1 MNSVPIVCDVCLVG
15 GGHSHVLLIRRW
27 AMRPLPGVRLTL
39 VSSTVQTPY
48 SGMLPGLIAG
58 HYNVDDIHV
67 DLRRL
72 CAWAGV
78 RFVEHT
84 LTSLNLET
92 RQVQFDD
99 RRPALGFD
107 VLSLDTGSTPDLS
120 VTGSREHVTP
130 VKPVHD
136 FHARWQALRDRL
148 CRPGADFASIG
159 VVGSGAGGFEIA
171 AAMRH
176 VLPVQRASISWF
188 LRGELPLSG
197 RPPRVGQLAL
207 AAAIRDGIRVITGFD
222 VVRVDAG
229 KLNAADGRVV
239 ELDEI
244 LWCTAATGP
253 AWPEAA
259 GLSVDHRG
267 FVSTNSCLQS
277 ISHEFIF
284 ATGDIGT
291 QVDTP
296 SAKAGVYA
304 VRQAP
309 YLYENLRR
317 YILGDTLKTYR
328 PQKDFLS
335 LMATGG
341 KRAIASRGPVAIEA
355 DWIWRWKDHIDQA
368 FMRKF
373 RDLPVMS
380 SNTTLHRLPD
390 VLKRRY
396 EAGTQTASSTLAASS
411 TTTTKTP
418 ARPATMR
425 CRGCGSK
432 VGEQVL
438 ERVLRSVGSSTRQ
451 DGSLM
456 YSPAGDTAVL
466 DIQGG
471 TLVQSIDHIN
481 AIVDD
486 PYLLG
491 RIAALHALSDVVT
504 VDARVHSAQIIA
516 TVPTATEA
524 IVERDLKLLMSG
536 LTEAL
541 AEEHCLLAG
550 GHTVEGGELSIGVVV
565 NAVLNPQTDDI
576 SQQSP
581 VGIGDVLIL
590 TQPLGIGCLFAG
602 LMQQKAR
609 GKDISAAMTYMLHSN
624 RQAADILRAAGS
636 RYMTD
641 VTGFGLL
648 GHMERLLQGLQLGA
662 SVHVQQVPLI
672 QGALALAEQGVRSSL
687 WPQNRQV
694 LDTIAMDPAIAE
706 YWLAILCDPQTGG
719 GLLAIVPAARSD
731 ECIQALR
738 FAGYSEA
745 AAIGEIDKTSAL
757 LLD

>member
-1 MNSVPIVCDVCLVG
+1 MNSVPVVSDVCLVG

-58 HYNVDDIHV
+58 HYDVEDIHV

-78 RFVEHT
+78 RFVEQT
-84 LTSLNLET
+84 VTSLSLDT
-92 RQVQFDD
+92 RQVHFDGN
-99 RRPALGFD
+99 RPALGFD

-120 VTGSREHVTP
+120 VAGSREHVTP

-136 FHARWQALRDRL
+136 FHARWQALRDRVHQ
-148 CRPGADFASIG
+148 PGAKSASIG

-176 VLPVQRASISWF
+176 VLPAKRASIYWF

-197 RPPRVGQLAL
+197 RPSRVGQLAL
-207 AAAIRDGIRVITGFD
+207 AAAIRDGINVITGFD

-253 AWPEAA
+253 AWPETA

-267 FVSTNSCLQS
+267 FVSTNAFLQS
-277 ISHEFIF
+277 ISHDFIF

-291 QVDTP
+291 QVETP

-309 YLYENLRR
+309 YLYENIRR
-317 YILGDTLKTYR
+317 YILGDTLKPYR

-341 KRAIASRGPVAIEA
+341 KRAIASRGPLAIEA
-355 DWIWRWKDHIDQA
+355 DWIWRWKDHIDQT

-373 RDLPVMS
+373 RDLPVMTM
-380 SNTTLHRLPD
+380 NTNLQRLPD

-396 EAGTQTASSTLAASS
+396 DGGSEAATAP
-411 TTTTKTP
+411 P
-418 ARPATMR
+418 AMR

-438 ERVLRSVGSSTRQ
+438 ERVLRTVGSSTRQ
-451 DGSLM
+451 NGALP

-471 TLVQSIDHIN
+471 PLVQSIDHIN

-486 PYLLG
+486 PFLLG
-491 RIAALHALSDVVT
+491 RIGALHALSDVVT
-504 VDARVHSAQIIA
+504 VDARVHSAQLIA
-516 TVPTATEA
+516 TVPTASET
-524 IVERDLKLLMSG
+524 IVERDLTQLMTG
-536 LTEAL
+536 VTDAL

-550 GHTVEGGELSIGVVV
+550 GHTVEGDELSLGVVV
-565 NAVLNPQTDDI
+565 NAVLHPQPDETGE
-576 SQQSP
+576 QSP
-581 VGIGDVLIL
+581 VSAGDVLVL
-590 TQPLGIGCLFAG
+590 TQPLGTGILFAG
-602 LMQQKAR
+602 LMQQKTR
-609 GKDISAAMTYMLHSN
+609 GTDINAALAHMLVSN
-624 RQAADILRAAGS
+624 RQAADILRAADS

-648 GHMERLLQGLQLGA
+648 GHLHRLLQGLQLGA
-662 SVHVQQVPLI
+662 AVHVHQVPII

-687 WPQNRQV
+687 WPQNRLV
-694 LDTIAMDPAIAE
+694 LDTMTINPGIAE
-706 YWLAILCDPQTGG
+706 SCLATLCDPQTGG
-719 GLLAIVPAARSD
+719 GLLAIVPAASMAG
-731 ECIQALR
+731 CIQALR
-738 FAGYSEA
+738 SAGYAEA

-757 LLD
+757 SID

>member
-39 VSSTVQTPY
+39 VSSAVQTPY

-84 LTSLNLET
+84 VTSISLDT
-92 RQVQFDD
+92 RQVHFDG

-148 CRPGADFASIG
+148 NQPGAESASIG

-176 VLPVQRASISWF
+176 VLPAQRATIYWF

-207 AAAIRDGIRVITGFD
+207 AAAIRNDIQVITGFD
-222 VVRVDAG
+222 VERVGAG
-229 KLNAADGRVV
+229 KLHAADGRVV

-267 FVSTNSCLQS
+267 FVSTNHCLQS
-277 ISHEFIF
+277 ISHDFVF

-317 YILGDTLKTYR
+317 YILGDALKPYR

-341 KRAIASRGPVAIEA
+341 KRAIASRGPVAVEA
-355 DWIWRWKDHIDQA
+355 DWIWRWKDHIDQT

-380 SNTTLHRLPD
+380 FNATLHRLPD

-396 EAGTQTASSTLAASS
+396 EAGTQTTPATLAATP
-411 TTTTKTP
+411 TTATP
-418 ARPATMR
+418 AKPPAMR

-438 ERVLRSVGSSTRQ
+438 ERVLRSLDSGARQ
-451 DGSLM
+451 GGSLA

-516 TVPTATEA
+516 TVPTATET
-524 IVERDLKLLMSG
+524 IVERDLMLLMSG

-541 AEEHCLLAG
+541 AEEHCQLAG
-550 GHTVEGGELSIGVVV
+550 GHTVEGSELSIGVVV
-565 NAVLNPQTDDI
+565 NAVLKSPTGEISLQT
-576 SQQSP
+576 SP
-581 VGIGDVLIL
+581 VSTGDVLIL

-602 LMQQKAR
+602 LMQQQAR
-609 GKDISAAMTYMLHSN
+609 GKDISAAITQMLHSN
-624 RQAADILRAAGS
+624 RPSADILRAAGS

-648 GHMERLLQGLQLGA
+648 GHLDRLLKGLQLGA
-662 SVHVQQVPLI
+662 RVHVRKVPVI

-694 LDTIAMDPAIAE
+694 LDTITIDPAIAE
-706 YWLAILCDPQTGG
+706 YWLATLCDPQTGG

-731 ECIQALR
+731 ECVQALR
-738 FAGYSEA
+738 AAGYREA
-745 AAIGEIDKTSAL
+745 AAIGEVDNTSAL